1 MIRKNFHPLERF
13 AQAPTG
19 WLRASAAALAL
30 VVAQGAIAQAIDIG
44 DEKEVVIAT
53 RGGTN
58 GEWFA
63 KHVIPSFEKKYNVKV
78 RQTIDTSVAALAK
91 VEAQKAN
98 PQTDLISTTP
108 QSHPLAIT
116 KGLVAKVDPARAPNL
131 AKLLDLARDRQ
142 GYGPSYAIAT
152 LGIMYNT
159 KVFQEKGIPPPK
171 SWNDLFDPRLKGRMG
186 MNAMDNSWGMEF
198 LVGLAKANGGDER
211 NVETAFAKLK
221 ALGKDLV
228 IGKAPT
234 QIDEYMQQQV
244 IWVTTHG
251 WNRYIPL
258 KKKGAPMAWV
268 DPVEGSIADL
278 NYMDIVAGAP
288 HPKLAHALLDHI
300 LSEEVQASMAREL
313 GYGPVNANVKLPPD
327 VAAQVPSSDAIAKA
341 YNPDWAYINSVVEKW
356 IDRST
361 RELGK

>member
-1 MIRKNFHPLERF
+1 MTSRN
-13 AQAPTG
+13 G
-19 WLRASAAALAL
+19 DRARIATALQIAVGAMALLAASSISAAE
-30 VVAQGAIAQAIDIG
+30 IDIG

-58 GEWFA
+58 GDWFA
-63 KHVIPSFEKKYNVKV
+63 KHVIPSFEKKYKVKV

-108 QSHPLAIT
+108 QSHPLAIA
-116 KGLVAKVDPARAPNL
+116 KGLVAKVDPARVPNL
-131 AKLLDLARDRQ
+131 QKLLDLARDRQ
-142 GYGPSYAIAT
+142 GYGPAYAIAT
-152 LGIMYNT
+152 LGIVYNT
-159 KVFQEKGIPPPK
+159 KIYQEKGIPPPK
-171 SWNDLFDPRLKGRMG
+171 SWNDLLDPRVKGRMG

-211 NVETAFAKLK
+211 NVEAAFSKLK
-221 ALGKDLV
+221 GLGRDLV

-234 QIDEYMQQQV
+234 QIDEYMQQGV

-258 KKKGAPMAWV
+258 KKKGLPVAWV
-268 DPVEGSIADL
+268 DPIEGPIADL

-288 HPKLAHALLDHI
+288 HPKLAHALLDHL
-300 LSEEVQASMAREL
+300 LSAEVQASIASEL
-313 GYGPVNANVKLPPD
+313 GYGPVNRDAKLTPEA
-327 VAAQVPSSDAIAKA
+327 AAQVPAPDAISRA
-341 YNPDWAYINSVVEKW
+341 YNPDWHYINSVVEKW
-356 IDRST
+356 IDRGT

>member
-1 MIRKNFHPLERF
+1 MVVKSRRNRGI
-13 AQAPTG
+13 
-19 WLRASAAALAL
+19 AALVGAVLL
-30 VVAQGAIAQAIDIG
+30 VAGPVARAATLDIG

-58 GEWFA
+58 GDWFA

-116 KGLVAKVDPARAPNL
+116 KGLVAKVDPARVPNL
-131 AKLLDLARDRQ
+131 AKLLDLARDKQ

-159 KVFQEKGIPPPK
+159 KIYQEKGLPPPK
-171 SWNDLFDPRLKGRMG
+171 SWNDLLDPRVKGRMG
-186 MNAMDNSWGMEF
+186 MHSMDNSWGMEF
-198 LVGLAKANGGDER
+198 LVGLAKATGGDER
-211 NVETAFAKLK
+211 NVDAAFAKLK
-221 ALGKDLV
+221 DLGKDLV
-228 IGKAPT
+228 IGKSPV
-234 QIDEYMQQQV
+234 QIEQFIQQEA

-251 WNRYIPL
+251 WNRYVPL
-258 KKKGAPMAWV
+258 KNKGVPVAWV
-268 DPVEGSIADL
+268 DPVEGPIADL

-300 LSEEVQASMAREL
+300 LSDEVQASIAKEL
-313 GYGPVNANVKLPPD
+313 GYGPVNANVKLAPE
-327 VAAQVPSSDAIAKA
+327 VAAQVPARDAISKA
-341 YNPDWAYINSVVEKW
+341 YSADWAYINTVVDKW
-356 IDRST
+356 IDRAT